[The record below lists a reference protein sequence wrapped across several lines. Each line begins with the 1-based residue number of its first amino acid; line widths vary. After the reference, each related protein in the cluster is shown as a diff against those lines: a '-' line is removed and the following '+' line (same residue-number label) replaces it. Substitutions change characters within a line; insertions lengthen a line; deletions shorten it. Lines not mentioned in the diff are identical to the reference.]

1 MDPQLAEYR
10 RRMAARARGAGGP
23 AGAGG
28 AAVATTSAAPPT
40 SAPPAES
47 GADFWTSPRRLRVL
61 LPGVDIIT
69 GGIHQ
74 QNTPTT
80 HLADAATPPTSS
92 TTPTSPGPRPLL
104 DLALP
109 TYQWALLLV
118 LALFVARNS
127 SIGLLFLLCGLLLVA
142 AAIYTQLLDATAR
155 ETVTTFLFRTQFAVR
170 EVVEDV
176 VVPPGDAFATHF
188 ALEPMAEAE
197 AEGGGGVSRRR
208 KNLVRLPV
216 YQWLLLLLATC
227 FLFGAG
233 VLGWLT
239 AFGLLY
245 TFMRKNGARKLQRWW
260 ASASSTSSR

>member
-10 RRMAARARGAGGP
+10 RRMAARARGAGD
-23 AGAGG
+23 AGA
-28 AAVATTSAAPPT
+28 A
-40 SAPPAES
+40 
-47 GADFWTSPRRLRVL
+47 
-61 LPGVDIIT
+61 
-69 GGIHQ
+69 
-74 QNTPTT
+74 
-80 HLADAATPPTSS
+80 PTSS
-92 TTPTSPGPRPLL
+92 TTPGPGPRPLL

-118 LALFVARNS
+118 LAVFVARNS
-127 SIGLLFLLCGLLLVA
+127 SIGLLLLLCGLLLVA

-170 EVVEDV
+170 ELSAGEAGSSLTPGGELQVERRRGARGPGARGRPPGELQMVEDV

-216 YQWLLLLLATC
+216 WQWLLLLLATC